1 MHKPASMKSLFDEDA
16 YKEVLH
22 RVNQITGGHT
32 GKWGRMDAARML
44 HHCQQPLAVALG
56 RKPLKKPNF
65 IVSLLMR
72 TFKSSLY
79 NDKAWK
85 QNLPTAREYR
95 VEGEYDFQTEKTG
108 LIGLIH
114 DFYGEKDRADWEPHV
129 VFGSFTPEQWGQ
141 MQYKHLDHHL
151 RQFGL

>member
-1 MHKPASMKSLFDEDA
+1 MKSLFEKEA
-16 YKEVLH
+16 YNELLQ
-22 RVNQITGGHT
+22 RVGRVTEGHT
-32 GKWGRMDAARML
+32 GKWGRMDAASML

-79 NDKAWK
+79 NDKPWK
-85 QNLPTAREYR
+85 KNLPTATEYK
-95 VEGEYDFQTEKTG
+95 VEGTYDFQTEKAA
-108 LIGLIH
+108 LIKLIQ
-114 DFYGEKDRADWEPHV
+114 DFYREKDRKSWEPHV
-129 VFGSFTPEQWGQ
+129 VFGPFTPEQWGQ